1 MLFPRVETR
10 RKRQMEAPDRGPLRV
25 GSTSG
30 CERSIFGWVSHGV
43 AKSGERRPGLFPT
56 GNKCH
61 LMQQHVS
68 LYALQTGRS
77 ANDFAI
83 VNGHRISIDVAQSSV
98 HFYRGEQEWGRLAGS
113 VPVEKWTGD
122 WLIRSVGR
130 FFRLDYQL
138 SDNKTLS
145 SIQRN
150 GYLTTRTVHA
160 IGNAR
165 LYERLLANSHWD
177 YAISFRGEISFG
189 TTVHEA
195 VNELRTRLSARVTQE
210 QATINLQL
218 GPGSRFNQQ
227 QLNDF
232 CQTNQLTVGGQY
244 TQQELRQ
251 AVLRQRKVNCERFG
265 DQLRYFNIRI
275 NCR

>member
-1 MLFPRVETR
+1 
-10 RKRQMEAPDRGPLRV
+10 
-25 GSTSG
+25 
-30 CERSIFGWVSHGV
+30 
-43 AKSGERRPGLFPT
+43 
-56 GNKCH
+56 
-61 LMQQHVS
+61 MQQHVS
-68 LYALQTGRS
+68 LYTLQTSRS

-83 VNGHRISIDVAQSSV
+83 VNGYRISIDVAQSSV

-113 VPVEKWTGD
+113 IPVEKWTGD

-138 SDNKTLS
+138 SNSKTLS

-150 GYLTTRTVHA
+150 GYLTARTIHA
-160 IGNAR
+160 IGNVR
-165 LYERLLANSHWD
+165 LYERWLANSHWD
-177 YAISFRGEISFG
+177 YAVSFRGETSFG
-189 TTVHEA
+189 TTVRDA
-195 VNELRTRLSARVTQE
+195 VNELRTKLSARASQE

-218 GPGSRFNQQ
+218 GPGSRFDQQ

-251 AVLRQRKVNCERFG
+251 AVLRQRKVNCERFS

>member
-1 MLFPRVETR
+1 
-10 RKRQMEAPDRGPLRV
+10 
-25 GSTSG
+25 
-30 CERSIFGWVSHGV
+30 
-43 AKSGERRPGLFPT
+43 
-56 GNKCH
+56 
-61 LMQQHVS
+61 MQQHVS
-68 LYALQTGRS
+68 LYALQTSRS

-83 VNGHRISIDVAQSSV
+83 VNGHRISIDIAQSSV
-98 HFYRGEQEWGRLAGS
+98 HFYQGEQEWGRLAGS

-130 FFRLDYQL
+130 FFQLDYQL
-138 SDNKTLS
+138 NDDKTLS

-150 GYLTTRTVHA
+150 GYLTVRTIHT

-165 LYERLLANSHWD
+165 LYERLLANNHWD
-177 YAISFRGEISFG
+177 YAVSFRGVTSFG
-189 TTVHEA
+189 TIVRE
-195 VNELRTRLSARVTQE
+195 VVSELRTKLSARTSQE
-210 QATINLQL
+210 QATINLKL
-218 GPGSRFNQQ
+218 GPGSRFDQQ

-244 TQQELRQ
+244 TQQKLRQ

>member
-1 MLFPRVETR
+1 MET
-10 RKRQMEAPDRGPLRV
+10 PDRGPLRV
-25 GSTSG
+25 ESTSG
-30 CERSIFGWVSHGV
+30 CERSIFGWVSYGV
-43 AKSGERRPGLFPT
+43 AISGERRSGLFPT

-68 LYALQTGRS
+68 LYALQSDRS
-77 ANDFAI
+77 ANDFAV
-83 VNGHRISIDVAQSSV
+83 VNGHRIRIDIAQSSV
-98 HFYRGEQEWGRLAGS
+98 HFYLGEQEWGRLAGS

-138 SDNKTLS
+138 SDNKTVS

-165 LYERLLANSHWD
+165 LYERLLANSRWD
-177 YAISFRGEISFG
+177 YAVSFRGEISFG
-189 TTVHEA
+189 TTVHET
-195 VNELRTRLSARVTQE
+195 VNKLRSRLSTRASQE
-210 QATINLQL
+210 QAIINLQL
-218 GPGSRFNQQ
+218 GPSSRFNQQ

>member
-1 MLFPRVETR
+1 
-10 RKRQMEAPDRGPLRV
+10 
-25 GSTSG
+25 
-30 CERSIFGWVSHGV
+30 
-43 AKSGERRPGLFPT
+43 
-56 GNKCH
+56 
-61 LMQQHVS
+61 MQQHVS
-68 LYALQTGRS
+68 LYALQTSRS
-77 ANDFAI
+77 PNDFAI

-98 HFYRGEQEWGRLAGS
+98 HFYRSEQEWGGLGGS

-130 FFRLDYQL
+130 FFRLNYQL
-138 SDNKTLS
+138 SDNKALS

-150 GYLTTRTVHA
+150 GYLTARTVHT

-177 YAISFRGEISFG
+177 YVVSFRGETSFG
-189 TTVHEA
+189 TTVREA
-195 VNELRTRLSARVTQE
+195 VNELRTRLSARATQE
-210 QATINLQL
+210 QTTINMQL
-218 GPGSRFNQQ
+218 GPGSRFSQQ

-232 CQTNQLTVGGQY
+232 CQMNQLTVGGQY